1 MTRVLFY
8 LLNSDT
14 PEARQAFACRLAEKA
29 QRKGNRVFIHTEDAT
44 QSTEVS
50 QTLWGL
56 RPESFIAHELQ
67 HEIAD
72 TAVSPIVI
80 GHEKQP
86 PRDFMDVMINLNTE
100 QPLFFSQFEHL
111 AEIIDNTETVKQ
123 PGRQRYQF
131 YKDRG
136 YQLKTHKIDL

>member
-8 LLNSDT
+8 LLNSET

-29 QRKGNRVFIHTEDAT
+29 ERKGNRVFIHTEDASQT
-44 QSTEVS
+44 AQVS
-50 QTLWGL
+50 KTLWGL

-67 HEIAD
+67 HEIKD
-72 TAVSPIVI
+72 QAVSPIVI
-80 GHEKQP
+80 GHEKQA
-86 PRDFMDVMINLNTE
+86 PRDFMDLMINLNTE

-111 AEIIDNTETVKQ
+111 AEIIDSTESIKK
-123 PGRQRYQF
+123 PGRERYQF

-136 YQLKTHKIDL
+136 YHLQTHTIKS